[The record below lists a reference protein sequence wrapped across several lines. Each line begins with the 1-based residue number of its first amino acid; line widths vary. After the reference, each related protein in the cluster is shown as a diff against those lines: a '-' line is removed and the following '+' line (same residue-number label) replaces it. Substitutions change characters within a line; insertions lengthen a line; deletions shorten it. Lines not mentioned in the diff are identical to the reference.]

1 MRCSFGKGIIGMPAT
16 TGWSAMEPLEV
27 DLHWAS
33 FHVRH
38 AKQLVDA
45 HRAKI
50 AQIRELGAST
60 VNAEELLGVLLAFQE
75 QLEKHLARVAEFN
88 EKRLSNKI
96 ES

>member
-1 MRCSFGKGIIGMPAT
+1 
-16 TGWSAMEPLEV
+16 MEPLEV

-50 AQIRELGAST
+50 AQLREVGAST
-60 VNAEELLGVLLAFQE
+60 VNAEDLLGVLLAFQE
-75 QLEKHLARVAEFN
+75 QLEKHLARVADLN
-88 EKRLSNKI
+88 EKRISNNI
-96 ES
+96 EN